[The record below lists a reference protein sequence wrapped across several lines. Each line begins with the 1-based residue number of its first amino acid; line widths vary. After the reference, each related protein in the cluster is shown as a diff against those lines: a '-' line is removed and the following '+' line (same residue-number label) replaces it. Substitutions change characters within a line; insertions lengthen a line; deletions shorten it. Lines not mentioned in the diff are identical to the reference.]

1 MKLTTTDREIL
12 NSYKSLVEGLADYLG
27 PCYELVLHSL
37 EDLDNSVI
45 AITNGHYTG
54 RKIGSPVTDLALKM
68 LTSIEKDG
76 AQDYISYHTTNKE
89 GLPLKS
95 CTIAIRGE
103 NKRVIGLLCMNLHL
117 HASIDTF
124 MNSIVAVN
132 TGKEENSPITEEF
145 SEDVDALISSA
156 LLAARKQVMDDSSIS
171 STNRNKEI
179 ISLLY
184 QKGIFNLKDSVSKTA
199 GLLGI
204 SKNTVYLH
212 LRRLQ
217 K

>member
-1 MKLTTTDREIL
+1 MKLTPTDREIL
-12 NSYKSLVEGLADYLG
+12 NSYKNLVNGLSDYLG

-68 LTSIEKDG
+68 LTSIEHDNT
-76 AQDYISYHTTNKE
+76 QDFISYHTTNKD

-95 CTIAIRGE
+95 CTIVIRGE
-103 NKRVIGLLCMNLHL
+103 NKRAIGLLCMNLHL
-117 HASIDTF
+117 HTSIDSF
-124 MNSIVAVN
+124 MKSIIS
-132 TGKEENSPITEEF
+132 TDSEKGENSTITEEF
-145 SEDVDALISSA
+145 SEDVDALIRSA
-156 LLAARKQVMDDSSIS
+156 LQAAQKQVLENSSIS

-179 ISLLY
+179 INLLY

-199 GLLGI
+199 KLLGI

-212 LRRLQ
+212 LRNLQ
-217 K
+217 N